1 MPGEAVHSY
10 GIQVAKLAGIPDVIV
25 SRAKDILQQLE
36 NNDINNAARQ
46 KINSEPE
53 IKDSPEN
60 EKAVLLADEL
70 RRMNTDKITALEA
83 LVILDDLKRKY
94 T

>member
-1 MPGEAVHSY
+1 MLSCQE
-10 GIQVAKLAGIPDVIV
+10 Q
-25 SRAKDILQQLE
+25 R
-36 NNDINNAARQ
+36 
-46 KINSEPE
+46 INSEPE